1 MVGGRVPGTPS
12 GAIPGNRRIE
22 ADGRGTA
29 IKGRLYLVLLRPV
42 GHTHAD
48 REAIR
53 EPVGGMH
60 GVDLD
65 MLFKSHDTTPKRRAP
80 LGETKRGLDEPQIRK
95 HEAIQLAIEIGGEVF
110 GPSSPA

>member
-12 GAIPGNRRIE
+12 GAIPRNRRIE

-80 LGETKRGLDEPQIRK
+80 LRGDETRPRRAANPETRGYSARD
-95 HEAIQLAIEIGGEVF
+95 
-110 GPSSPA
+110 